1 MSLDEAADFSQDR
14 AAELVALDSAHEAGI
29 IHRDIKPENVM
40 ARPDGLVKV
49 LDFGLAKLTERQTT
63 AIDRQASTVV
73 GTETEAGA
81 VMGTA
86 PYMSPE
92 QARGLKVDARTDV
105 FSLGVALYEMIAG
118 HAPFTGPSACD
129 VIAALLQHEPVP
141 LTRHSPEA
149 PAELERIVS
158 KALRK
163 DREERYQTINDL
175 LVDLKG
181 LKQELE
187 FEERS
192 DRADR
197 PMAGG
202 GRRAI
207 EPLPE
212 PAAGRAPR
220 LSSGL
225 SLAESSATNRA
236 WSRRWQR
243 SPLRWQGSLFSSST
257 ARP

>member
-1 MSLDEAADFSQDR
+1 M
-14 AAELVALDSAHEAGI
+14 
-29 IHRDIKPENVM
+29 
-40 ARPDGLVKV
+40 
-49 LDFGLAKLTERQTT
+49 
-63 AIDRQASTVV
+63 
-73 GTETEAGA
+73 
-81 VMGTA
+81 
-86 PYMSPE
+86 
-92 QARGLKVDARTDV
+92 
-105 FSLGVALYEMIAG
+105 ALYEMIAG

-187 FEERS
+187 FEARS
-192 DRADR
+192 VRANP

-202 GRRAI
+202 WRRAI
-207 EPLPE
+207 APLPE
-212 PAAGRAPR
+212 PSAGRAPVAASLVR
-220 LSSGL
+220 SLVSGIV
-225 SLAESSATNRA
+225 RHK
-236 WSRRWQR
+236 
-243 SPLRWQGSLFSSST
+243 QGVV
-257 ARP
+257 